1 MPTLVPG
8 ANTPI
13 PHTPCQVVVTSQNAS
28 RFGIEMGCVW
38 IAMDASRRA
47 TTSPAYLHESKD
59 WAALTVESEKSHVW
73 TLDLANVFSQNQTQH
88 LQLIVYAYQDAS
100 VIAPAVE
107 VNDLGIKV
115 LGINVASDIDY
126 AFHTTERHIK
136 ASIVLEIYQR
146 NGQYKCRALAETS
159 SQSLASFAERLQIS
173 LDARYPN
180 NMTTGNVLHAIPDN
194 RRPRPQAG
202 DTWTGTSF
210 AIDPYHLLTCEHVVD
225 GATQIALRQQGYPD
239 MECQVVLA
247 DEGSDT
253 ALLKVNQPLPSYL
266 PVRERGYDLLG
277 EQITTLGFPLTGL
290 GSQLQVTQG
299 NIAGLQ
305 GIGNDIR
312 FMQFT
317 APIQPGSSGSPLLLP
332 TGEVVGMVTHT
343 IANTQNMNYA
353 VKYQLLSALLT
364 SCGLNVSELTH
375 NISQTPLSTPQ
386 ITKQS
391 KSALWL
397 VGCGV

>member
-1 MPTLVPG
+1 
-8 ANTPI
+8 
-13 PHTPCQVVVTSQNAS
+13 
-28 RFGIEMGCVW
+28 
-38 IAMDASRRA
+38 
-47 TTSPAYLHESKD
+47 
-59 WAALTVESEKSHVW
+59 
-73 TLDLANVFSQNQTQH
+73 
-88 LQLIVYAYQDAS
+88 
-100 VIAPAVE
+100 
-107 VNDLGIKV
+107 
-115 LGINVASDIDY
+115 
-126 AFHTTERHIK
+126 
-136 ASIVLEIYQR
+136 
-146 NGQYKCRALAETS
+146 
-159 SQSLASFAERLQIS
+159 
-173 LDARYPN
+173 
-180 NMTTGNVLHAIPDN
+180 
-194 RRPRPQAG
+194 
-202 DTWTGTSF
+202 
-210 AIDPYHLLTCEHVVD
+210 
-225 GATQIALRQQGYPD
+225 

-312 FMQFT
+312 FIQFT

-353 VKYQLLSALLT
+353 VKYQLLSALLA

-375 NISQTPLSTPQ
+375 DISQTPLSTPQ

>member
-1 MPTLVPG
+1 MPTLVLG

-13 PHTPCQVVVTSQNAS
+13 PYIPCQVTVTSQNDS
-28 RFGIEMGCVW
+28 RFGMEIGCVW
-38 IAMDASRRA
+38 IAMDASRKA
-47 TTSPAYLHESKD
+47 STSPAYLHESKD
-59 WAALTVESEKSHVW
+59 WATVKVESDKCHVW

-88 LQLIVYAYQDAS
+88 LQLIVYAYQDPNL
-100 VIAPAVE
+100 IAPAVE
-107 VNDLGIKV
+107 VNDMGIK
-115 LGINVASDIDY
+115 VASDIDY
-126 AFHTTERHIK
+126 AFHTPERHIK

-146 NGQYKCRALAETS
+146 HGQYKCRALAETTG
-159 SQSLASFAERLQIS
+159 QILASFAERLEIS
-173 LDARYPN
+173 LDARHPN
-180 NMTTGNVLHAIPDN
+180 NVSTSNALQSVPDN

-202 DTWTGTSF
+202 ETWTGTAF

-225 GATQIALRQQGYPD
+225 GATQIGLRQQGYPD

-253 ALLKVNQPLPSYL
+253 ALLKVNQPLPSFL
-266 PVRERGYDLLG
+266 PLRELGYDLLG

-343 IANTQNMNYA
+343 IANAQNMNYA